1 MSSSENSF
9 DEILDDFVV
18 PDDTIEYE
26 DATAELPSSPL
37 SGADMRRGRR
47 ASEQNQRD
55 LDVADGLMSRLCRR
69 AFEKVNKINE
79 SSLLA

>member
-26 DATAELPSSPL
+26 DATAELPSSPF
-37 SGADMRRGRR
+37 SGADMRRGVELRNR
-47 ASEQNQRD
+47 TRETWTLQT
-55 LDVADGLMSRLCRR
+55 V
-69 AFEKVNKINE
+69 
-79 SSLLA
+79 